1 MIARNDFRR
10 EEEPDGHYTLW
21 PNNNSTRSFVAWIE
35 VRVYS
40 GIRMDHARALCYFPA
55 EDGEGYDTDSETLD
69 TPEEAEAWAIERV
82 NQRPAQLAC
91 AALSEAFAQLAET
104 LEAAGDTAPDLC
116 EWLAARGP
124 EVVP

>member
-1 MIARNDFRR
+1 MVTRNDFRR
-10 EEEPDGHYTLW
+10 EEEPDGCYTLW
-21 PNNNSTRSFVAWIE
+21 PNNGTRSLAAWIE

-40 GIRMDHARALCYFPA
+40 GVRTGHARALCYFPA
-55 EDGEGYDTDSETLD
+55 EDGSGHDVDSETLD
-69 TPEEAEAWAIERV
+69 TPEDAEAWAIARV

-91 AALSEAFAQLAET
+91 AALSEAFALLAET